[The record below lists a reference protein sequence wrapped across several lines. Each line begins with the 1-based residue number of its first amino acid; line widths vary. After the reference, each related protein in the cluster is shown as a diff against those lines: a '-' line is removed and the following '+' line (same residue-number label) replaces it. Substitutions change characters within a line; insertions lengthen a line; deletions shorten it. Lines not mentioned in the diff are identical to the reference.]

1 MSIEG
6 VTCVAA
12 PAGREWERP
21 RILLSGH
28 TDGTIRV
35 WARELVPSRSPNSTS
50 RLVQAQVLPGTL
62 LNMCLSSNGSVSE
75 CNSNRSSTSGTW
87 GMSVTNWA
95 ERLVMRGKLTLGSAK
110 PISSFGIY
118 HDHSQFFTGDIDG
131 NVFSWHC

>member
-50 RLVQAQVLPGTL
+50 R
-62 LNMCLSSNGSVSE
+62 
-75 CNSNRSSTSGTW
+75 
-87 GMSVTNWA
+87 
-95 ERLVMRGKLTLGSAK
+95 
-110 PISSFGIY
+110 
-118 HDHSQFFTGDIDG
+118 
-131 NVFSWHC
+131 

>member
-1 MSIEG
+1 MSNYVTITYRNCIEISGSVSIEG

-50 RLVQAQVLPGTL
+50 RLVQAQ
-62 LNMCLSSNGSVSE
+62 MF
-75 CNSNRSSTSGTW
+75 SG
-87 GMSVTNWA
+87 
-95 ERLVMRGKLTLGSAK
+95 
-110 PISSFGIY
+110 
-118 HDHSQFFTGDIDG
+118 
-131 NVFSWHC
+131 

>member
-1 MSIEG
+1 MELFEFGQENSSLQDPLIPHQG
-6 VTCVAA
+6 KTK
-12 PAGREWERP
+12 P
-21 RILLSGH
+21 RIH
-28 TDGTIRV
+28 IKIKHI
-35 WARELVPSRSPNSTS
+35 
-50 RLVQAQVLPGTL
+50 
-62 LNMCLSSNGSVSE
+62 SSNGSVSE
-75 CNSNRSSTSGTW
+75 CNSNRSSSSGTW